1 MIVKASNGTIV
12 NNLTLAPGA
21 NDMTL
26 TLATDGIDSAFT
38 IFIAAENQE
47 GLGPFSSPLNLDF
60 ASLPVT
66 ETEINN
72 DTTPLEE
79 ERKKQ
84 IWIISAVSAAIF
96 VLILI
101 SAIICYKRKFNK
113 RRHHAKP
120 MGYLAASTTVDD
132 INCQLSNIRNPIIKN
147 QDASLWIDRRW
158 ADSCEKDSNSSEK
171 KLLSNHHCHHQ
182 HSNSDTEYAYVTEKQ
197 HNISQLTNSS
207 ASSRSRKNA
216 ESPEPYATTDI
227 FQRHFSTTTSNHY
240 AVAPSVYNYTRRN
253 VHSCDN
259 LIAEPQPSQHYAQHM
274 IPHNYQRSS
283 VNSKKPTRN
292 LLDMIP
298 PPPCHPPPPP
308 TPSSNSIES
317 VISPKYLFAHPMYQG
332 TQHQIYPQVP
342 SKVRSHYEQVDALGP
357 RLVFDRECHDELEH
371 FNAMLGQFGTAGKNS
386 EKYMEADDEDDEDS
400 SLTSHKSTHY

>member
-1 MIVKASNGTIV
+1 
-12 NNLTLAPGA
+12 
-21 NDMTL
+21 MTL
-26 TLATDGIDSAFT
+26 TLATGSSFT

-47 GLGPFSSPLNLDF
+47 GLGPFSSPLKVDF
-60 ASLPVT
+60 DSLPT
-66 ETEINN
+66 ETELNFDN
-72 DTTPLEE
+72 GNHMEE

-101 SAIICYKRKFNK
+101 SAIICYKRKLNK
-113 RRHHAKP
+113 RQKP
-120 MGYLAASTTVDD
+120 LGYLAASTTVDD
-132 INCQLSNIRNPIIKN
+132 INCQLSRNPIIKN
-147 QDASLWIDRRW
+147 QDVHNASLWIDRRW

-171 KLLSNHHCHHQ
+171 KLLSNNHCNHQ

-197 HNISQLTNSS
+197 HNISQFTNSS
-207 ASSRSRKNA
+207 AGSSTRKNA

-227 FQRHFSTTTSNHY
+227 FQRHFTTSNHY

-259 LIAEPQPSQHYAQHM
+259 LIAEPQSQQYAQHI

-317 VISPKYLFAHPMYQG
+317 VISPKYLFAHPMYHG
-332 TQHQIYPQVP
+332 TQQIYPQAP
-342 SKVRSHYEQVDALGP
+342 KVRSHYEQVDNLGP
-357 RLVFDRECHDELEH
+357 RLVFDRDCHDELEH
-371 FNAMLGQFGTAGKNS
+371 FNAMLGQFGNKS
-386 EKYMEADDEDDEDS
+386 DSLKYHHQHSTNQHHNIEADDEDDEDS